1 MTKKLRLEN
10 LRAIEPITSSQQEV
24 FKSWKEE
31 NNLILSGSAG
41 SGKTFLALAL
51 ALETV
56 LDNGNT
62 IDKVVVV
69 RSAVPTRDVGFLP
82 GTMEEKEAA
91 YLVPYVAIVTEL
103 FEDKDA
109 WTKLS
114 AQGNIEFLTTSYI
127 RGMTI
132 SNAIVIVD
140 EMQNL
145 TFHELDS
152 VITRLGIN
160 CKLILCGDYY
170 QSDFHK
176 EGDKKGI
183 LQFLNIVESMKRFDH
198 VEFTWEDIVR
208 SGLVRD
214 YIMTK
219 EAMGIKHG

>member
-1 MTKKLRLEN
+1 MTKRLRLDD
-10 LRAIEPITSSQQEV
+10 LRVIEPITASQEEV
-24 FKSWKEE
+24 FKSWESG

-41 SGKTFLALAL
+41 SGKTFLAMSL
-51 ALETV
+51 ALEDAMKSDTPIENV
-56 LDNGNT
+56 T
-62 IDKVVVV
+62 IV

-91 YLVPYVAIVTEL
+91 YLAPYIAITTEL
-103 FEDKDA
+103 FEDKEA
-109 WTKLS
+109 WQKLC
-114 AQGNIEFLTTSYI
+114 AQGMVDFLTTSYI
-127 RGMTI
+127 RGITI
-132 SNAIVIVD
+132 QDSVVIID

-152 VITRLGIN
+152 VITRLGNN
-160 CKLILCGDYY
+160 CRLILCGDYY

-176 EGDKKGI
+176 DGDKKGI
-183 LQFLNIVESMKRFDH
+183 LKFINIIESMKRFDH

-219 EAMGIKHG
+219 EMMRNG